1 MRVDVHTD
9 WPGNDK
15 GVSTGRRMDGAS
27 GLGMQ
32 KEASVWLVPERRT
45 KGL

>member
-27 GLGMQ
+27 GAGDA
-32 KEASVWLVPERRT
+32 KRNICVA
-45 KGL
+45 GA